1 MSTYVYFQT
10 PFEISMNMSNETNLH
25 VLVVTTTNK
34 KKQEKCGKGYI
45 TRVLDESRSLN
56 TNRNAK
62 IRSLNIFF

>member
-1 MSTYVYFQT
+1 
-10 PFEISMNMSNETNLH
+10 MNMSNETNLH